1 MDNIEQYAY
10 PNLKPLEQD
19 WRWGHKYAHDV
30 VTGAIPSGKLI
41 KQACER
47 HFFDLQR
54 DDIYFDVESA
64 KSIVSWFRFIPI
76 TDGFKAGSPTILLPW
91 QIWVVVSLIAWKWNK
106 DTFDE
111 DGNPLTVKGQRRY
124 NQAFIL
130 LARKGGKT
138 TIAAGI
144 ELYLMYKSGYQPRA
158 YSLATKRDQ
167 AKILWKAAKVMIK
180 LSPRLKTIFEVRAN
194 EILMPSKD
202 GEFKALASDSNSLD
216 GLNPVTASLDECHAI
231 KDRNLYGVIISA
243 FGAQTEYLMLTITTA
258 GFVLDGICTDLHKNG
273 ARVLDPDD
281 DITQDNYFYAM
292 WQIDK
297 GDDWADPKSW
307 YKSNAGLIYGLPRMQ
322 YLRDRFQEAQ
332 MSVEEK
338 GNFLT
343 KHCNLFVS
351 GADKWL
357 DLDQVKECSA
367 KLNYDEWKEYTC
379 YVGLDRALVS
389 DITSASILFPSS
401 DGGVAVFFRNLQS
414 QGAIKNANDYL
425 RGIYLKADASA
436 DLGVMLGESI
446 RDEHVKTM
454 IRELWSELPK
464 CKGFYYDPY
473 HMKQIALDLEEEGI
487 PMISVSQGTGNM
499 SEPAKKIESLIS
511 DGLFTYNN
519 SVLFEYACSCAL
531 TSVTRQGNMQVYR
544 DPNNSKVDKID
555 PLIATIIALSG
566 ATLIKQDESIYNERG
581 MISI

>member
-1 MDNIEQYAY
+1 MTGLEQYEY
-10 PNLKPLEQD
+10 PDLKPLEQD
-19 WRWGHKYAHDV
+19 WRWGHKYAHDI
-30 VTGAIPSGKLI
+30 VTGVIPSGKLI
-41 KQACER
+41 KRACER
-47 HFFDLQR
+47 HFNDLQR
-54 DDIYFDVESA
+54 DDIYFDVEAA
-64 KSIVSWFRFIPI
+64 KSIVAWFRFIPI

-106 DTFDE
+106 NTFDD
-111 DGNPLTVKGQRRY
+111 DGNPLTVKGQRRF

-138 TIAAGI
+138 TLAAGI

-194 EILMPSKD
+194 EILMPAKD

-273 ARVLDPDD
+273 ERVLDPDD
-281 DITQDNYFYAM
+281 SVTQDNYFYAI

-297 GDDWADPKSW
+297 GDDWTDPQSW

-322 YLRDRFQEAQ
+322 YLLDRFKEAQ

-351 GADKWL
+351 GTDKWL
-357 DLDQVKECSA
+357 DLDKVKEC
-367 KLNYDEWKEYTC
+367 KTELEYDEWKNHEC

-389 DITSASILFPSS
+389 DITSASILFPTS
-401 DGGVAVFFRNLQS
+401 DGGAAVFFRNLQS
-414 QGAIKNANDYL
+414 QGAIDNANDYL
-425 RGIYLKADASA
+425 RGIYLKADVIG
-436 DLGVMLGESI
+436 DLDVMLGQSI

-454 IRELWSELPK
+454 IRELWSELPN

-499 SEPAKKIESLIS
+499 SEPAKKLESLIS
-511 DGLFTYNN
+511 DGLFSYVN
-519 SVLFEYACSCAL
+519 SVLFEYACSCAM

-566 ATLIKQDESIYNERG
+566 ATLIKQDSSVYNERG
-581 MISI
+581 MICI